1 MFKGST
7 ESFIAAHCR
16 GKSYLMMCQKLLEQH
31 EHQRDESSDH
41 KRRSTQRTRP
51 TRISAADAWS
61 ISSRRFGLQQQSRTP
76 VSFELQPCQVAI

>member
-1 MFKGST
+1 MGWAYQYRLGGMFKGST

-41 KRRSTQRTRP
+41 KDDQRSARDRLGSQLQTRDP
-51 TRISAADAWS
+51 FHLAVSACNNN
-61 ISSRRFGLQQQSRTP
+61 REHR
-76 VSFELQPCQVAI
+76 